1 MKTFIASIM
10 LLLTIALICLPI
22 SVVWFAFICKYS
34 AIVRSVIFLVGVI
47 LCRLVKPLSIITG
60 KDLKYI

>member
-22 SVVWFAFICKYS
+22 SVVWFTFICKYS

>member
-1 MKTFIASIM
+1 MKTSIASIM

-22 SVVWFAFICKYS
+22 SVVWFAFVCNYS
-34 AIVRSVIFLVGVI
+34 AIIRAIIFLAGLI

>member
-10 LLLTIALICLPI
+10 LLLTIAIICLPI
-22 SVVWFAFICKYS
+22 CIVWFAFVCKYS
-34 AIVRSVIFLVGVI
+34 AIIRAIIFLVGVI

-60 KDLKYI
+60 DDLKYI

>member
-22 SVVWFAFICKYS
+22 SLVWFAFVFNYS
-34 AIVRSVIFLVGVI
+34 AIIRTIIFFAGLI

>member
-22 SVVWFAFICKYS
+22 SIVWFAFVCKCS
-34 AIVRSVIFLVGVI
+34 AIIRTIIFLVGVI